1 VLVNKGVLRLNW
13 NYVHIVF
20 RSLLVILIAILGLL
34 SFYYLFSIA
43 YPFIIALALAFLI
56 NPLVNIIEK
65 RGKIPRSFAVFISLM
80 AVFASVAG
88 IVTLLIVE
96 IVSGTEYLAKV
107 VPGHFETLV
116 VFVEQFIVTK
126 VLPFFNE
133 ITTMFHSL
141 EEGQQQSVLTNIEN
155 MGASIATTV
164 GEFIQSFLQNLPKLI
179 TWIPSFATVL
189 IFSLLAT
196 FFISKDWYRHQ
207 QRLKRIIP
215 AKGQESLTKVFLS
228 LQKAFIGFLRAQ
240 ATLISIT
247 TVIVLIGLLILRVE
261 YAITVALIIGLVDL
275 IPYLGTG
282 LIFVPWII
290 FLAISGNLPL
300 AIGLGVLYLIV
311 IVQRQLMEPK
321 ILSSSI
327 GLDPLATLVSLFI
340 GFQLFGFLG
349 LLVGPVTVVIF
360 NTLFKAGVFH
370 EIFSFIIGRNRTI

>member
-1 VLVNKGVLRLNW
+1 MNW
-13 NYVHIVF
+13 NYVHIFF
-20 RSLLVILIAILGLL
+20 RLLLVLAIIIFGLYAA
-34 SFYYLFSIA
+34 FHIFSIA
-43 YPFIIALALAFLI
+43 YPFIIALLLAFFI
-56 NPLVNIIEK
+56 NPLVNFLEIK
-65 RGKIPRSFAVFISLM
+65 GRLPRSLAVFISIL
-80 AVFASVAG
+80 AVFAGVAG

-116 VFVEQFIVTK
+116 VYVEQFVVTK
-126 VLPFFNE
+126 VIPFFNQ

-141 EEGQQQSVLTNIEN
+141 EEGQQESLLTNIEN
-155 MGASIATTV
+155 LGASIATNV
-164 GEFIQSFLQNLPKLI
+164 GEFIQTFLTNLPKIL

-196 FFISKDWYRHQ
+196 FFISKDWYKLKARLTKMTPKKIQ
-207 QRLKRIIP
+207 GSLANVFFSLKR
-215 AKGQESLTKVFLS
+215 
-228 LQKAFIGFLRAQ
+228 AFFGFIRAQ

-247 TVIVLIGLLILRVE
+247 TIIVLIGLLILRVE

-282 LIFVPWII
+282 LVFVPWVI

-327 GLDPLATLVSLFI
+327 GLDPLATLIALFV
-340 GFQLFGFLG
+340 GFQLIGFLG
-349 LLVGPVTVVIF
+349 LIVGPVTVVIF
-360 NTLFKAGVFH
+360 NTLWKAGVMKD
-370 EIFSFIIGRNRTI
+370 IYLYVVGKNRVV

>member
-1 VLVNKGVLRLNW
+1 MNW

-20 RSLLVILIAILGLL
+20 RSLLVVLISVLGIL

-43 YPFIIALALAFLI
+43 YPFIIALLLAFLI
-56 NPLVNIIEK
+56 NPLVNVIEK
-65 RGKIPRSFAVFISLM
+65 RGKIPRSFAVFISLL
-80 AVFASVAG
+80 AVFAAVAG

-116 VFVEQFIVTK
+116 VYIEQFIVTK
-126 VLPFFNE
+126 ILPFAEE
-133 ITTMFHSL
+133 ITAMFHSL

-155 MGASIATTV
+155 MGATIATTV
-164 GEFIQSFLQNLPKLI
+164 GGFIQSFLQTLPKVI
-179 TWIPSFATVL
+179 TWIPNVATVL

-196 FFISKDWYRHQ
+196 FFISKDWYRHHV
-207 QRLKRIIP
+207 RLKKITPGTLQI
-215 AKGQESLTKVFLS
+215 SLTKVFSS
-228 LQKAFIGFLRAQ
+228 LKKAFFGFLRAQ
-240 ATLISIT
+240 ITLISIT
-247 TVIVLIGLLILRVE
+247 TIIVLIGLLILRVE

-327 GLDPLATLVSLFI
+327 GLDPLATLISLFI
-340 GFQLFGFLG
+340 GFKLIGFLG
-349 LLVGPVTVVIF
+349 LIVGPVTLVIF
-360 NTLFKAGVFH
+360 NTLYKAGVFH
-370 EIFSFIIGRNRTI
+370 EIYSFIVGRNRVIK

>member
-1 VLVNKGVLRLNW
+1 MLNW
-13 NYVHIVF
+13 NYVHIFF
-20 RSLLVILIAILGLL
+20 RLLLVLSIITIGLI

-43 YPFIIALALAFLI
+43 YPFITALILAFLI
-56 NPLVNIIEK
+56 NPLVNLLETK
-65 RGKIPRSFAVFISLM
+65 GRLPRSLAVFLSLM
-80 AVFASVAG
+80 AVFATVAG
-88 IVTLLIVE
+88 VVTLLIVE

-116 VFVEQFIVTK
+116 VYVEQFVVMEI
-126 VLPFFNE
+126 LPFFNQ
-133 ITTMFHSL
+133 ISNLFHSL
-141 EEGQQQSVLTNIEN
+141 EEGQQQSLLTNIEN
-155 MGASIATTV
+155 FGATVASTV
-164 GEFIQSFLQNLPKLI
+164 GEFIQTFLTNLPKLI
-179 TWIPSFATVL
+179 TWIPSVATVL

-196 FFISKDWYRHQ
+196 FFISKDWFKHKA
-207 QRLKRIIP
+207 RLKRITP
-215 AKGQESLTKVFLS
+215 MKAQGSLTKVFLS
-228 LQKAFIGFLRAQ
+228 LKKAFFGFMRAQ

-247 TVIVLIGLLILRVE
+247 TIIVLIGLLILRVE

-282 LIFVPWII
+282 LVFVPWII

-340 GFQLFGFLG
+340 GFKLIGFLG
-349 LLVGPVTVVIF
+349 LIVGPVTVVIF
-360 NTLFKAGVFH
+360 NTLWKADVIKDIYLFVVGKNKIV
-370 EIFSFIIGRNRTI
+370 

>member
-1 VLVNKGVLRLNW
+1 MNW
-13 NYVHIVF
+13 NYVHIFF
-20 RSLLVILIAILGLL
+20 RLLLVLSIITIGLI

-43 YPFIIALALAFLI
+43 YPFITALILAFLI
-56 NPLVNIIEK
+56 NPLVNLLETK
-65 RGKIPRSFAVFISLM
+65 GRLPRSLAVFLSLM
-80 AVFASVAG
+80 AVFATVAG
-88 IVTLLIVE
+88 VVTLLIVE

-116 VFVEQFIVTK
+116 VYVEQFVVMEI
-126 VLPFFNE
+126 LPFFNQ
-133 ITTMFHSL
+133 ISNLFHSL
-141 EEGQQQSVLTNIEN
+141 EEGQQQSLLTNIEN
-155 MGASIATTV
+155 FGATVASTV
-164 GEFIQSFLQNLPKLI
+164 GEFIQTFLTNLPKLI
-179 TWIPSFATVL
+179 TWIPSVATVL

-196 FFISKDWYRHQ
+196 FFISKDWFKHKA
-207 QRLKRIIP
+207 RLKRITP
-215 AKGQESLTKVFLS
+215 MKAQGSLTKVFLS
-228 LQKAFIGFLRAQ
+228 LKKAFFGFMRAQ

-247 TVIVLIGLLILRVE
+247 TIIVLIGLLILRVE

-282 LIFVPWII
+282 LVFVPWII

-340 GFQLFGFLG
+340 GFKLIGFLG
-349 LLVGPVTVVIF
+349 LIVGPVTVVIF
-360 NTLFKAGVFH
+360 NTLWKADVIKDIYLFVVGKNKIV
-370 EIFSFIIGRNRTI
+370 

>member
-1 VLVNKGVLRLNW
+1 MV
-13 NYVHIVF
+13 
-20 RSLLVILIAILGLL
+20 GLF

-43 YPFIIALALAFLI
+43 YPFIIALILAFLI
-56 NPLVNIIEK
+56 NPIVNFLEAK
-65 RGKIPRSFAVFISLM
+65 GRLPRSLAVFISLL
-80 AVFASVAG
+80 AVFAMVGG

-116 VFVEQFIVTK
+116 VYVEQFIVTQI
-126 VLPFFNE
+126 LPFFNQVS
-133 ITTMFHSL
+133 TMFHSL
-141 EEGQQQSVLTNIEN
+141 EEGQQQSLLTNIEN
-155 MGASIATTV
+155 IGGTVASTV
-164 GEFIQSFLQNLPKLI
+164 GEFIQTFLTNLPKLI
-179 TWIPSFATVL
+179 TWIPSVATVL

-196 FFISKDWYRHQ
+196 FFISKDWFRLQ
-207 QRLKRIIP
+207 GRLKRITP
-215 AKGQESLTKVFLS
+215 VKVQGSLTKVFSS
-228 LQKAFIGFLRAQ
+228 LKKAFFGFLRAQ

-247 TVIVLIGLLILRVE
+247 TIIVLIGLLILRVE

-282 LIFVPWII
+282 LVFVPWII

-327 GLDPLATLVSLFI
+327 GLDPLATLIALFV
-340 GFQLFGFLG
+340 GFKLIGFLG
-349 LLVGPVTVVIF
+349 LIVGPVTVVIL
-360 NTLFKAGVFH
+360 NTLWKAGVF
-370 EIFSFIIGRNRTI
+370 EEVYQFIIGRNRTV